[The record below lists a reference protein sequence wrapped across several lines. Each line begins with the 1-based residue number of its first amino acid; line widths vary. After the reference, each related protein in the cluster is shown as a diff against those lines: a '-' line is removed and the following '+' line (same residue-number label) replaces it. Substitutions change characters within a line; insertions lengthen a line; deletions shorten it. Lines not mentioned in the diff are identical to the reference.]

1 MARMIELSDKLI
13 QMQKSAYMDGKKHT
27 LKSLLTAI
35 ELMPEMNKATMVGLL
50 KELIRECK

>member
-1 MARMIELSDKLI
+1 MIELSDKLI